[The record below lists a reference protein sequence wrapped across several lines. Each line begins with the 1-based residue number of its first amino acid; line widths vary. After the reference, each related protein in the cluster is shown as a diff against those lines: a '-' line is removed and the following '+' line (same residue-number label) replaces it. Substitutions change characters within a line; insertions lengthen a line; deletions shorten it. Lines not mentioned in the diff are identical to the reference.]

1 MRNAEGEEGQE
12 KRRRQC
18 CKEQGGTT
26 RQEKS
31 KRVKM
36 NRISSGRYD
45 DYSASNFFGSEIRSL
60 FSQAGKVRGGRL
72 L

>member
-1 MRNAEGEEGQE
+1 MMRRNAEGEEGQE

-18 CKEQGGTT
+18 CKEQGGTIP

-60 FSQAGKVRGGRL
+60 FSQGR
-72 L
+72 